1 MKFRNPAVIQSAIFT
16 VSLLNQ
22 MPNLEAFCLSGTRH
36 CSMYTYSVQNGQ
48 LLGGWATWSCC
59 KSLWKSVYCGS
70 TFYDTENCGA
80 SWYFGECCK

>member
-22 MPNLEAFCLSGTRH
+22 MPNLEANCFWGTRH
-36 CSMYTYSVQNGQ
+36 CSMQYYGNDGRMSWTV
-48 LLGGWATWSCC
+48 WSCC

-70 TFYDTENCGA
+70 SFYNTGSCGA
-80 SWYFGECCK
+80 SWFPGSCCS